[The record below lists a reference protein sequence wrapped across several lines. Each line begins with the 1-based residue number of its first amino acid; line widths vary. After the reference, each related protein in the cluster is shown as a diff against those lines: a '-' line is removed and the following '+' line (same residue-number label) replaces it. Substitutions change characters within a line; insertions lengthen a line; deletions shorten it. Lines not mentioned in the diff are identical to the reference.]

1 MNTSK
6 QLSFNVASC
15 YQTNPLEVLK
25 KISSKLKLPIHIL
38 LLNLGGDLNIAMA
51 IRTAAVMGCSDVW
64 IVGKRRYDSRPEVG
78 AKNYISV
85 HKIDSI
91 ENPKSFFDEK
101 GITPVLIEQ
110 HGTPLDN
117 FKFREFDKPICF
129 IMGSEAH
136 GIPAE
141 WLCLDIP
148 RITIS
153 QYGMVRSL
161 NVTNACGIV
170 LYEYTKQL
178 KIASSV

>member
-6 QLSFNVASC
+6 QLSFNVATC
-15 YQTNPLEVLK
+15 YQTNPLTVLK

-110 HGTPLDN
+110 HGKPLDN

-129 IMGSEAH
+129 IMGSEAY

-148 RITIS
+148 RITIP